1 MFSKWHKT
9 REIRDFT
16 LSCEW
21 VVFEV
26 SWLPWLMHGCATL
39 INRVSW
45 GLILMSGRLPLWV
58 SISQTEGS
66 EGPGC
71 KWRRMLWDHLHRLNG
86 GPSLL
91 LVFSSYFYATL
102 PGLIYCCISA
112 WSCHFHHVVNF
123 FKVCKWLTLL
133 NYQKSKLSLVRNLAY
148 QWPLQNLSDSSRNK
162 ILNRPS
168 WHLVVPVHLFCLSVC
183 LGLFSS
189 AIPHLFAQLY
199 HCLNIWPV
207 TFSKTEGF
215 LFSLPLHQRFSYMWS
230 STSISIS
237 SELVEMQISAL
248 PLDQLNQIL

>member
-1 MFSKWHKT
+1 
-9 REIRDFT
+9 
-16 LSCEW
+16 
-21 VVFEV
+21 
-26 SWLPWLMHGCATL
+26 
-39 INRVSW
+39 
-45 GLILMSGRLPLWV
+45 MSSRLPLWV
-58 SISQTEGS
+58 IISQTEGS

-91 LVFSSYFYATL
+91 LLFSSYFYATL

-148 QWPLQNLSDSSRNK
+148 QWPLQNLSDSSRNE

-183 LGLFSS
+183 LSWSFLKCHPTPFCS
-189 AIPHLFAQLY
+189 AIPLPKYLTCHIFKNRRVPLLSSLTSEVLL
-199 HCLNIWPV
+199 HVVLN
-207 TFSKTEGF
+207 
-215 LFSLPLHQRFSYMWS
+215 
-230 STSISIS
+230 
-237 SELVEMQISAL
+237 
-248 PLDQLNQIL
+248 